1 MTGECRETGSA
12 FSYTSVRRR
21 LTVGSARRAQ
31 SGLMSFRTSLANPL
45 PRHDAE
51 RDVAPRLDGEDALIW
66 ARRVWE
72 DRDTWLR
79 ARGGVESVF
88 MAAQLMG
95 CREEAV
101 RWLRQ
106 RTRL

>member
-1 MTGECRETGSA
+1 
-12 FSYTSVRRR
+12 
-21 LTVGSARRAQ
+21 
-31 SGLMSFRTSLANPL
+31 MSFRTHTADSSHRP
-45 PRHDAE
+45 DSE
-51 RDVAPRLDGEDALIW
+51 RDAAPRLDGEDALMW

-95 CREEAV
+95 CRDEAV
-101 RWLRQ
+101 RWLRA